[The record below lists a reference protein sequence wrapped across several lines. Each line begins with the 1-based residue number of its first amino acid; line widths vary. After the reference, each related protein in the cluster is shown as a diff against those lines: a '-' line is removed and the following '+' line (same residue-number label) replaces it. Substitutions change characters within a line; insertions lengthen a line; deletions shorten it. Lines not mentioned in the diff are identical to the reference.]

1 MVVLLVILIAAI
13 GATALVIM
21 KNPTKGKEKTGSV
34 IRLSVIYVLIFLI
47 GLRPMR
53 AGSEQEFSAS
63 NLDVIFVVDTTISM
77 WAEDVGNKTLRV
89 QQAVKDAE
97 YIIDEL
103 TGANYALI
111 TFDNKSRVVSP
122 FTQEFQ
128 YVRDSIKTLAAPEL
142 SGADG
147 SSMSLPRE
155 NLASLIKS
163 ASKKENRKTIVFFMS
178 DGENTDG
185 KDTESYA
192 DLAKDISGGAVI
204 GYGSSTGG
212 RMRNKN
218 GGYIYDTQTNS
229 YALSMMDEDNLKK
242 IASDLGVNY
251 VKGGGSKEGLIGVI
265 TTIKENAKTITDTRK
280 GMTSYHDIYYYIA
293 IILAVMILYEIIHF
307 LRKGRI

>member
-1 MVVLLVILIAAI
+1 MVILLLLLIAAI
-13 GATALVIM
+13 GATAFVIM
-21 KNPTKGKEKTGSV
+21 KNPTRGKEKTGTI
-34 IRLSVIYVLIFLI
+34 IRLSIIYVLVFLI

-53 AGSEQEFSAS
+53 VGSEQEFTAS
-63 NLDVIFVVDTTISM
+63 NLDVIFVIDTTISM
-77 WAEDVGNKTLRV
+77 WAEDVGNKTLRI
-89 QQAVKDAE
+89 QQAVRDAE

-111 TFDNKSRVVSP
+111 TFDNKSRVLSP

-128 YVRDSIKTLAAPEL
+128 YVRDTIKTLAAPEL

-185 KDTESYA
+185 KPTESYA
-192 DLAKDISGGAVI
+192 ELSQDISGGAVI
-204 GYGSSTGG
+204 GYGSNSGG

-218 GGYIYDTQTNS
+218 GGYIYDTETNS
-229 YALSMMDEDNLKK
+229 YALSKMDEENLQK
-242 IASDLGVNY
+242 IASDLGITY
-251 VKGGGSKEGLIGVI
+251 LKGGSSKEGLIGAI
-265 TTIKENAKTITDTRK
+265 TTIRENAKTITESRK
-280 GMTSYHDIYYYIA
+280 GVASYHDIYYYIA
-293 IILAVMILYEIIHF
+293 LVLAVMVLFEIVYFI
-307 LRKGRI
+307 RKGRL